1 MYDPTK
7 ETVIQSDASSHG
19 IGATLSQ
26 VQSDGTLRL
35 VCTAYRSLTETE
47 RRYATIEQEALA
59 IVCDV
64 PTSNLMAHR
73 KIT

>member
-1 MYDPTK
+1 MYDPKK

-35 VCTAYRSLTETE
+35 VCAASRSLTETE
-47 RRYATIEQEALA
+47 R
-59 IVCDV
+59 
-64 PTSNLMAHR
+64 
-73 KIT
+73 